1 MSASSFSHRA
11 RIEAVLLAAGSSTR
25 MRGPNKLMARLDGV
39 PLVCR
44 ALQVLRDAGFAS
56 PIVVLGHDANRIRA
70 LLGACEAAHGARLI
84 EHHGHASGQQG
95 SVVAGLAA
103 VDPQAP
109 AVMIMP
115 ADMPLLRPS
124 DLRALVAAFD
134 ARAPGVEAL
143 VPYLGDRRG
152 NPVIVAPQAVAAVL
166 AAPEGGMRRY
176 IDAHPQ
182 RVARFAAPND
192 HYTVDVDT
200 PEALGE
206 LARRGAM
213 RLDWS
218 QG

>member
-1 MSASSFSHRA
+1 MSVPTSSPRA
-11 RIEAVLLAAGSSTR
+11 RVEVVLLAAGSSTR

-44 ALQVLRDAGFAS
+44 ALETLRDAGLAS
-56 PIVVLGHDANRIRA
+56 PIVVLGHDAKRIA
-70 LLGACEAAHGARLI
+70 GLLETCDAARGARLI

-103 VDPQAP
+103 VDPEAS

-115 ADMPLLRPS
+115 ADMPLLRAS
-124 DLRALVAAFD
+124 DLLALIAAFD
-134 ARAPGVEAL
+134 ARDAGCEAL
-143 VPYLGDRRG
+143 VPFLGELRG
-152 NPVIVAPQAVAAVL
+152 NPVVVAPRAVASVL

-176 IDAHPQ
+176 IDQHPQ
-182 RVARFAAPND
+182 RVRRFAAPND

-200 PEALGE
+200 PEAMGE
-206 LARRGAM
+206 IARRTAM
-213 RLDWS
+213 RLDWP